1 MYKYEVS
8 MVDVL
13 TKKQR
18 SYNMS
23 MIRGRNTQPEIRLRK
38 FLFSKGLRGYRL
50 SGLLG
55 KPDIIFPKY
64 KTAIFIDGCFWHKCP
79 EHFKEPVTRKTFW
92 AKKINGNVK
101 RDNEINKILIT
112 EGWTVLRFWEHE
124 IEKAIN
130 ECYNTVLNELL
141 KKGYRNDHK
150 IT

>member
-1 MYKYEVS
+1 

-23 MIRGRNTQPEIRLRK
+23 MIRGRNTQPELRLRK
-38 FLFSKGLRGYRL
+38 FLFSKGVRGYRL
-50 SGLLG
+50 SGLPG

-64 KTAIFIDGCFWHKCP
+64 KTAIFIDGCFWHKCH
-79 EHFKEPVTRKTFW
+79 EHFKEPATRKKFW
-92 AKKINGNVK
+92 VKKIDGNVK

-124 IEKAIN
+124 IEKDIN
-130 ECYNTVLNELL
+130 ECYLMVLNELL

-150 IT
+150 NT